1 MLIRHIREIIARYRY
16 AFNKNKSD
24 SLYCSTSLSTSCAV
38 PVIRIKRK
46 IWMVET
52 ICFDTFHID
61 HAWFEDEQQLRDYL
75 FILDTTGCIYEYKE
89 YDIQL

>member
-1 MLIRHIREIIARYRY
+1 MLMRHIREIIARYRY
-16 AFNKNKSD
+16 AFNKSVSD

-52 ICFDTFHID
+52 ICFDTFQVEHV
-61 HAWFEDEQQLRDYL
+61 WFEDEKYFKEYL
-75 FILDTTGCIYEYKE
+75 FILDTTGCIYETKE
-89 YDIQL
+89 YEFEL